1 MIFARALAASFLAAC
16 ILATSTASAQTYPN
30 RPIIMMV
37 PFAPGGVT
45 DAIARII
52 QDSMAKSLGQP
63 IVVENIGGA
72 GGMIAAARAA
82 RAEPDGYTILI
93 HQVALAAGMAP
104 VKAFRDVETVPIRF
118 RSGVGGICRG

>member
-1 MIFARALAASFLAAC
+1 MFARALAASFLAAC

-72 GGMIAAARAA
+72 GGMIAAGAA
-82 RAEPDGYTILI
+82 DVFDHDR
-93 HQVALAAGMAP
+93 LAQ
-104 VKAFRDVETVPIRF
+104 RF
-118 RSGVGGICRG
+118 RHAVLDDARDRVGHATGRERHHHDDGAIGVG